1 VDRLRAVE
9 ASPVISLKFREQVKR
24 QTPIKFTLDK
34 RSVGPMTVGS
44 SKTGMSLRLSESG
57 TSAITAT
64 SIGLLEEYNT
74 RAPCGERVYVGD
86 VVVAVDGK
94 TEPKDIVAEIKDEKK
109 VCWDFH
115 VPVSLPL
122 SSRVA
127 QATSLVERTQIDA
140 TTAAMFVACGCASPK
155 GYDEKGKVTQV
166 DRLRAVEASPVI
178 SLKFREQVKRQTPI
192 KFTLDKRSVG
202 PMTVGS
208 SKTGMSLRLS
218 ESGTS
223 AITATSI
230 GLLEEYNTRAPR
242 GERVY
247 VGDIVVAVNGKTEPK
262 GIVAEIKDEKKVCW
276 DCVVEPAESFEI
288 GMARPKGTS
297 LGLVL
302 HCIKKGSV
310 TSASMAVALLKIDG
324 IADIHN
330 KDNPVEALAVGH
342 RFVEVN
348 DVRLGFDQMVQQFQT
363 AKYLRIV
370 VNAPSPLPPSSPKLP
385 HHADEG
391 NVRAGRRPDM

>member
-178 SLKFREQVKRQTPI
+178 SLEFHEVVKREKAI
-192 KFTLDKRSVG
+192 KFTLDRKAVG
-202 PMTVGS
+202 AITGASPSAATDGS
-208 SKTGMSLRLS
+208 AKTGMSLSRE
-218 ESGTS
+218 ESGKF
-223 AITATSI
+223 AIEATSI
-230 GLLEEYNTRAPR
+230 GVLEDYNTRAPR

-247 VGDIVVAVNGKTEPK
+247 VGDFVVAVNGKAEPK
-262 GIVAEIKDEKKVCW
+262 DILAELKDKEKACW
-276 DCVVEPAESFEI
+276 DFLVEPAEGFVVEL
-288 GMARPKGTS
+288 ARPTGAS
-297 LGLVL
+297 FGLAL
-302 HCIKKGSV
+302 NLIKRGSV
-310 TSASMAVALLKIDG
+310 TNTSLAVALVKIDG
-324 IADIHN
+324 IADTHN
-330 KDNPVEALAVGH
+330 KNNPAKALAVGH

-348 DVRLGFDQMVQQFQT
+348 GIRLGGDEMAQQFQT
-363 AKYLRIV
+363 ADYLRIV
-370 VNAPSPLPPSSPKLP
+370 VNTTSPLPPSSPI
-385 HHADEG
+385 
-391 NVRAGRRPDM
+391 R